1 MARSPV
7 LANVLNLVDAAVEE
21 LPIERQFLNDLVASI
36 EITDMKGQRKPTPS
50 YKPSSLH
57 CIRNMYF
64 QITGAELEGERATS
78 ELIGICESGTDR
90 HERIQNAVA
99 EMSNNGI
106 DCEYIDVQEYIETK
120 HSEGQLLDLEV
131 IEKQGNETKLF
142 NKMFNMRF
150 LCDGIIRYKGRHYI
164 LEIKTE
170 TATKFWDRQDVNPDH
185 ILQGTAYALN
195 FDINKVIFLYESRDT
210 CAKKTF
216 MLNVTDKMKQDLA
229 GKILECDDYVSQL
242 KVPPKPA
249 DISRKACGYCSYAN
263 LCKRYE

>member
-7 LANVLNLVDAAVEE
+7 LANVLNLVGAAVEE
-21 LPIERQFLNDLVASI
+21 LPVERQFLNDLVASI
-36 EITDMKGQRKPTPS
+36 EMTDVKNQRKPSPS

-64 QITGAELEGERATS
+64 QITGAEVEGERATS

-99 EMSNNGI
+99 EMSNNNI

-120 HSEGQLLDLEV
+120 HAEGRLLDLEV

-142 NKMFNMRF
+142 NKTFNMRF

-170 TATKFWDRQDVNPDH
+170 TANKFWDRQDVNPDH

-195 FDINKVIFLYESRDT
+195 FDINKVLFLYESRDT

-229 GKILECDDYVSQL
+229 GKLSECDDYVARL
-242 KVPPKPA
+242 TVPPKPVEL
-249 DISRKACGYCSYAN
+249 SRKACAYCSYAT